1 MPYITFVSIFLL
13 AAGGIF
19 SLYGHLQTLQQNSY
33 RLLQYFKFITAERT
47 LELAL
52 SAVLYCFF
60 TLLVLKGRMWL
71 CLAVAIL
78 LLAVRIFLN
87 IKTNKKSDKKLVFTV
102 RIKTLYIAA
111 ILILGIS
118 LFGCL
123 YSSYT
128 ILGEIS
134 RVVCIAL
141 SIVTPILMAVIW
153 VVTYPIEKIIK
164 K

>member
-13 AAGGIF
+13 AAGGIC

-52 SAVLYCFF
+52 SAILYCIF

-71 CLAVAIL
+71 CLAVAVL

-87 IKTNKKSDKKLVFTV
+87 IKTHKKSDKKLVFTI

>member
-1 MPYITFVSIFLL
+1 MPYITFISILLL
-13 AAGGIF
+13 AAGGMF
-19 SLYGHLQTLQQNSY
+19 SLYGHLQILQQNSY

-71 CLAVAIL
+71 CFAVAVL
-78 LLAVRIFLN
+78 FLAIKIFLN
-87 IKTNKKSDKKLVFTV
+87 IKTHKKSDKKLVFTA
-102 RIKTLYIAA
+102 RIKMLYIAA
-111 ILILGIS
+111 ILLLGIS
-118 LFGCL
+118 LFGCV
-123 YSSYT
+123 YSFYT

-141 SIVTPILMAVIW
+141 SVVPPLLTAVIW
-153 VVTYPIEKIIK
+153 AITYPIEKFFK